1 MWQALRSRR
10 LCGLKFVRQQPM
22 GAYFVDFAC
31 REAKVVIEIDGVT
44 HTSAVEQA
52 RDDARGAFLESKGY
66 RVVRVTNTDVYE
78 NLDGVLETV
87 FDAVERVRDRE
98 HECDAAPYP
107 NPLPVKNGERER

>member
-1 MWQALRSRR
+1 MRRAQPWLTNRARALRANATSAEDVMWQALRSRR

-44 HTSAVEQA
+44 HTTLVEQA

-66 RVVRVTNTDVYE
+66 RVVRVTNTDV
-78 NLDGVLETV
+78 
-87 FDAVERVRDRE
+87 
-98 HECDAAPYP
+98 
-107 NPLPVKNGERER
+107 

>member
-44 HTSAVEQA
+44 HTTAV
-52 RDDARGAFLESKGY
+52 
-66 RVVRVTNTDVYE
+66 
-78 NLDGVLETV
+78 
-87 FDAVERVRDRE
+87 
-98 HECDAAPYP
+98 
-107 NPLPVKNGERER
+107 